1 MNFTYKTKQTD
12 KGRQL
17 VSFLSEKYTYYSQE
31 EWEKQIVEGSILIN
45 DRKAE
50 INYLLC
56 LNDEIS
62 FSISD
67 FIEPEVDKNFSVVYE
82 DEFLFAVNK
91 PGNLPVHP
99 AGRYRKN
106 NLTTL
111 LAESNFNT
119 DEIFI
124 INRLDRETSGI
135 VLFGKSSEAASKL
148 GKLFETGKIQKTYI
162 SYVEGFFPEKL
173 SAKGYLSKD
182 ENSKIRK
189 KKKFSY
195 EKTNSS
201 LWEVNTDFAL
211 IQIKNGISKIFAFPH
226 TGKIHQIR
234 ATLHSIGYPVVGDK
248 IYGYDEKLF
257 LQFIETGF
265 CESKFGISRQALHAY
280 KLEFIH
286 PVTGKTVVIRAEEP
300 VDMKRIFEE

>member
-1 MNFTYKTKQTD
+1 MNFQYKIKPID
-12 KGRQL
+12 IGKHL
-17 VSFLSEKYTYYSQE
+17 VTFLSEKYTYYSQE
-31 EWEKQIVEGSILIN
+31 EWKNQIIEGNILVNENKADIN
-45 DRKAE
+45 F
-50 INYLLC
+50 ILN

-62 FSISD
+62 FSIDD
-67 FIEPEVDKNFSVVYE
+67 FIEPDVDKNFSIVYE

-106 NLTTL
+106 NLTSL
-111 LAESNFNT
+111 LAESNFNP

-124 INRLDRETSGI
+124 VNRLDRETSGI

-148 GKLFETGKIQKTYI
+148 GKLFETGKIGKTYI
-162 SYVEGFFPEKL
+162 SYVEGLFPEKL

-189 KKKFSY
+189 RKKFSY
-195 EKTNSS
+195 EKDYTS
-201 LWEVNTDFAL
+201 LWAVNTDFAL
-211 IQIKNGISKIFAFPH
+211 LETKNGISKIFAFPH

-234 ATLHSIGYPVVGDK
+234 ATLYSIGYPVVGDK
-248 IYGYDEKLF
+248 IYGYDENIF

-265 CESKFGISRQALHAY
+265 CESKFSISRQALHAHT
-280 KLEFIH
+280 LEFIQ
-286 PVTGKTVVIRAEEP
+286 PFTGKMVVIRAEEP
-300 VDMKRIFEE
+300 PDMKGIFEE